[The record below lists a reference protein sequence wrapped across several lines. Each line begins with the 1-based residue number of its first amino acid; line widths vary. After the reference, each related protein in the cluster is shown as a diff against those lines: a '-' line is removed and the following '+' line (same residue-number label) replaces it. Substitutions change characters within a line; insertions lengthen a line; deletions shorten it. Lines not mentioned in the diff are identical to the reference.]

1 MSAPRIWAPRFEV
14 ERRADGSILMAQT
27 GALPGHARAIPD
39 SLVRWAAGRPDQ
51 IWLTERAGEGWREL
65 RYAEALAQVRALA
78 TALLGLGL
86 GPDRPLLILS
96 ENSIDHALLAL
107 AAQYGGVP
115 YAPLSTAYSLVST
128 DHGKLRDIAALLRP
142 GLVFAA
148 DGAAYGA
155 ALAAI
160 AAPGRQVVV
169 GTNPGPGAL
178 SLARLAATPAAP
190 AAEAAFAGL
199 TGDSVGKYL
208 FTSGSTGSPKAVI
221 NSQRMMCAVDSVPVL
236 PKPAPMI

>member
-169 GTNPGPGAL
+169 DIKAL
-178 SLARLAATPAAP
+178 ALNNAP
-190 AAEAAFAGL
+190 ELVYPVRVILNHQQLPLGR
-199 TGDSVGKYL
+199 GDSGH
-208 FTSGSTGSPKAVI
+208 G
-221 NSQRMMCAVDSVPVL
+221 DSAALIPTL
-236 PKPAPMI
+236 I